1 MKDRASWSN
10 WAGNQT
16 CAPTSIRRPTTESE
30 LVRIVVDA
38 ANAGQRVKCIGAGHS
53 FTPIACTDGVMVDLS
68 RYDRVLGH
76 DAERRTVTVQAG
88 ISLTTLCDELDQRGL
103 AMENMGDIAYQSIAG
118 AIATA
123 THGTGWHFG
132 NISSRIVGMRL
143 IAGDGSIVEC
153 SADENPEVLASARV
167 GLGALG
173 IVSTV
178 TLEAV
183 KAFRLHAIEEP
194 IRIDEVLSDF
204 DGFMSSADHVEFYWV
219 PHTGWALTKRN
230 RRTDEPAVPRPKV
243 RQLLDDVILPNVAF
257 GALCRIGRRRPSWIP
272 RLAKVLPSTGRL
284 EYTDRSDR
292 VFTSPRLVHFYEME
306 YSIPRDAIPEALNR
320 VRRLVDEA
328 GIQLSFPVEV
338 RVVAPD
344 DIPLSTA
351 SGRASGYIAV
361 HVYKGTPYDAYFQGV
376 ERIMDGYGGR
386 PHWGKMHFQ
395 RAEALAERYPRW
407 EEFQSVR
414 RRLDPEGRFTNQY
427 LERVLGPVTTL
438 SALLRAERRPRSVI
452 MGQISL

>member
-1 MKDRASWSN
+1 MKDRATWSN
-10 WAGNQT
+10 WAGNQV
-16 CAPTSIRRPTTESE
+16 CAPTSLRKPASEAE
-30 LVRIVVDA
+30 LVRIVTDA
-38 ANAGQRVKCIGAGHS
+38 ARDGQRVKCVGAGHS
-53 FTPIACTDGVMVDLS
+53 FTPIACTDGVMIDLS
-68 RYDRVLGH
+68 NYARVLAH
-76 DAERRTVTVQAG
+76 DPEARTITVQAG
-88 ISLTTLCDELDQRGL
+88 ISLSALSDELDQRGL
-103 AMENMGDIAYQSIAG
+103 ALENMGDIGYQSIAG
-118 AIATA
+118 ATATA

-132 NISSRIVGMRL
+132 NISSRITGMRL

-153 SADENPEVLASARV
+153 SADENADVLASARV

-178 TLEAV
+178 TIQASP
-183 KAFRLHAIEEP
+183 AFRLHAIEEP
-194 IRIDEVLSDF
+194 VRVDEVLEDF
-204 DGFMSSADHVEFYWV
+204 DGFMSSADHVEFFWV
-219 PHTGWALTKRN
+219 PHTAWALTKRN
-230 RRTDEPAVPRPKV
+230 RRTDEPVSPRPRVKQFV
-243 RQLLDDVILPNVAF
+243 DDVLVSNVGF
-257 GALCRIGRRRPSWIP
+257 GALSRIGRRRPDWIP
-272 RLAKVLPSTGRL
+272 RMAKILPSAGRV

-306 YSIPRDAIPEALNR
+306 YSIPRAAIPEALNR

-376 ERIMDGYGGR
+376 ERIMDSYEGR

-395 RAEALAERYPRW
+395 RAETLAERYPRW
-407 EEFQSVR
+407 DDFQAVR
-414 RRLDPEGRFTNQY
+414 RRMDPEGRFANQY
-427 LERVLGPVTTL
+427 LERVLGPIPT
-438 SALLRAERRPRSVI
+438 
-452 MGQISL
+452 